1 LRDPG
6 FPRGTMESLIYHFGG
21 DDARILLANSTRK
34 NGAIHIDVEDIGMA
48 IYGPY
53 VPLQSGTY
61 RAILKFLRDTS
72 CEGEAIMDVCAGVGD
87 RVLGTRILSANQL
100 AADGEVSIEF
110 SLTDPVTDLE
120 VRVSS
125 GGGFV
130 GDIGS
135 IRIVGEPNE
144 VPRQFRFSDLPE
156 VPIADSP
163 SRGRNLYDGYRRGVG
178 LQFGGA
184 LGKILGDSD
193 FQEARDLCGRRT
205 ILGDGNLC
213 NLFLIIKFYLPRLS
227 PGHIVEFG
235 SYRGGG
241 AIFMAA
247 LARKFLPGC
256 KVFGFDTFSGMP
268 STDQRV
274 DYHGMGSFADVDLA
288 ELRSYVGKI
297 GLQNNLEFIQGHF
310 ADTVAPMLRNL
321 GLISLAHIDCDIRS
335 AIACAYDAA
344 KPYMVSGGYWILD
357 DPMVSDCL
365 GAAEAMEDLLIR
377 RDGLNSEQ
385 VYPHYV
391 FRQP

>member
-1 LRDPG
+1 
-6 FPRGTMESLIYHFGG
+6 MESLIYHFNG
-21 DDARILLANSTRK
+21 DDTRILLANSTRK
-34 NGAIHIDVEDIGMA
+34 NGSIHIDIKDIGMA

-61 RAILKFLRDTS
+61 RAILKFLRDTP
-72 CEGEAIMDVCAGVGD
+72 CRGEAIMDVCARLGTC
-87 RVLGTRILSANQL
+87 VLGKKILSTNQL
-100 AADGEVSIEF
+100 AEDGEISIEF
-110 SLTDPVTDLE
+110 SLTDPVADLE
-120 VRVSS
+120 VRISS

-135 IRIVGEPNE
+135 MRIVGEPSDTRRE
-144 VPRQFRFSDLPE
+144 FALADLPE
-156 VPIADSP
+156 VPIANIQ

-178 LQFGGA
+178 LQFGNVTR
-184 LGKILGDSD
+184 KILGDAD
-193 FQEARDLCGRRT
+193 FREARDLAGNRT
-205 ILGDGNLC
+205 ILGEVNLC
-213 NLFLIIKFYLPRLS
+213 NLFLIIKFYLPRLPS
-227 PGHIVEFG
+227 GHILEFG

-268 STDQRV
+268 PTDQRV
-274 DYHGMGSFADVDLA
+274 DYHRVGSFADVDLA

-297 GLQNNLEFIQGHF
+297 GLENDLEFVQGQF
-310 ADTVAPMLRNL
+310 TGTVVSTLRDV
-321 GLISLAHIDCDIRS
+321 GSIVLAHIDCDIRS
-335 AIACAYDAA
+335 AIECAYDAA
-344 KPYMVSGGYWILD
+344 KPHMVSGGYWILD

-385 VYPHYV
+385 VYPHYL

>member
-1 LRDPG
+1 
-6 FPRGTMESLIYHFGG
+6 MESLIYHFNG

-61 RAILKFLRDTS
+61 RAILKFLRDTP
-72 CEGEAIMDVCAGVGD
+72 CEGEAIMDVCARVGA
-87 RVLGTRILSANQL
+87 RVLGKKILSTNQL
-100 AADGEVSIEF
+100 AADGEISIEF
-110 SLTDPVTDLE
+110 SLTDPVADLE
-120 VRVSS
+120 VRISS

-135 IRIVGEPNE
+135 MRIVGEPSDTRRE
-144 VPRQFRFSDLPE
+144 FALADLPE
-156 VPIADSP
+156 VPIANIQ
-163 SRGRNLYDGYRRGVG
+163 SRGRNLHDGYRRGVG
-178 LQFGGA
+178 LQFGSVSE
-184 LGKILGDSD
+184 KILRDAD
-193 FQEARDLCGRRT
+193 FQEARDLAGRRT
-205 ILGDGNLC
+205 ILGEANLC
-213 NLFLIIKFYLPRLS
+213 NLFLIIKFYLPHLPS
-227 PGHIVEFG
+227 GQIVEFG
-235 SYRGGG
+235 SYRGGS

-256 KVFGFDTFSGMP
+256 RVFGFDTFSGMP
-268 STDQRV
+268 PTDQRV
-274 DYHGMGSFADVDLA
+274 DYHRMGSFADVDLS
-288 ELRSYVGKI
+288 ELRYYIDKI
-297 GLQNNLEFIQGHF
+297 SLAENLEYIQGDF
-310 ADTVAPMLRNL
+310 ADTVAPTLRNV
-321 GLISLAHIDCDIRS
+321 GSISLAHIDCDIRS
-335 AIACAYDAA
+335 AIECAYDAA

>member
-1 LRDPG
+1 M
-6 FPRGTMESLIYHFGG
+6 MESLIYHFGG
-21 DDARILLANSTRK
+21 GDSRILLANGTRK
-34 NGAIHIDVEDIGMA
+34 DGAIYIDVDNIGMA

-61 RAILKFLRDTS
+61 KAVLKFLRDIP
-72 CEGEAIMDVCAGVGD
+72 CEGTALMDVCARVGTC
-87 RVLGTRILSANQL
+87 VLGKKILSPNQL

-110 SLTDPVTDLE
+110 SLTSPVTDLE

-130 GDIGS
+130 GGIDS
-135 IRIVGEPNE
+135 MRIVGEPINARRE
-144 VPRQFRFSDLPE
+144 FTLVDLPE
-156 VPIADSP
+156 VTVANSV
-163 SRGRNLYDGYRRGVG
+163 SRGRNIYDGYRRGVG

-184 LGKILGDSD
+184 AEKILGDAD
-193 FQEARDLCGRRT
+193 FQEAMDLAGSRT
-205 ILGDGNLC
+205 ILGGGNLC
-213 NLFLIIKFYLPRLS
+213 NLFLIIKFYLPRLP

-247 LARKFLPGC
+247 LASKFLPGR

-268 STDQRV
+268 ATDRRV
-274 DYHGMGSFADVDLA
+274 DHHAMGSFADVDLA
-288 ELRSYVGKI
+288 ELRHYVNKI
-297 GLQNNLEFIQGHF
+297 GLADNLEYVQGDF
-310 ADTVAPMLRNL
+310 ADTVAPTLRNVSS
-321 GLISLAHIDCDIRS
+321 ISLAHIDCDIRS
-335 AIACAYDAA
+335 AIECAYEAA

>member
-1 LRDPG
+1 
-6 FPRGTMESLIYHFGG
+6 MESLIYHFSG

-34 NGAIHIDVEDIGMA
+34 NDAIHIDVTDSGVA

-61 RAILKFLRDTS
+61 KAILKFLPDTP
-72 CEGEAIMDVCAGVGD
+72 CEGEAVMDVCARVGT
-87 RVLGTRILSANQL
+87 RVLGKKIVSANQL
-100 AADGEVSIEF
+100 AEDGEVGLEF
-110 SLTDPVTDLE
+110 SLMYPVADLE
-120 VRVSS
+120 VRVAS

-135 IRIVGEPNE
+135 VQIVGQPSDARRE
-144 VPRQFRFSDLPE
+144 FTLADLPE
-156 VPIADSP
+156 VPIANNP
-163 SRGRNLYDGYRRGVG
+163 TRGRNLYDGYRRGVG
-178 LQFGGA
+178 LQFGGVSE
-184 LGKILGDSD
+184 KIFRDAE
-193 FQEARDLCGRRT
+193 FQEARDLAGSRT
-205 ILGDGNLC
+205 ILGEGNLC
-213 NLFLIIKFYLPRLS
+213 NLFLIIKFYLPRLA

-268 STDQRV
+268 QTDQRV

-297 GLQNNLEFIQGHF
+297 GLQDHLEYIQGDF
-310 ADTVAPMLRNL
+310 ADTVVPTLRDVGSIL
-321 GLISLAHIDCDIRS
+321 LAHIDCDIRS
-335 AIACAYDAA
+335 AIECAYDAA
-344 KPYMVSGGYWILD
+344 KPHMVSGGYWILD

-391 FRQP
+391 FRQL

>member
-1 LRDPG
+1 
-6 FPRGTMESLIYHFGG
+6 MESLIYHFGG
-21 DDARILLANSTRK
+21 NDARILLANSTRR

-61 RAILKFLRDTS
+61 RAVLKFVRDTP
-72 CEGEAIMDVCAGVGD
+72 CKGEAIMDVCAGVGAC
-87 RVLGTRILSANQL
+87 VLGTKVLLTNEL
-100 AADGEVSIEF
+100 AADGEVTIEF
-110 SLTDPVTDLE
+110 SLTNSITDLE
-120 VRVSS
+120 VRLSS

-130 GDIGS
+130 GDIDS
-135 IRIVGEPNE
+135 VRIVGEPSNARRE
-144 VPRQFRFSDLPE
+144 FMAADLPE
-156 VPIADSP
+156 VPIANAQT
-163 SRGRNLYDGYRRGVG
+163 RGRNLYDGYRRGVG
-178 LQFGGA
+178 LQFGGVSER
-184 LGKILGDSD
+184 ILGDAD
-193 FQEARDLCGRRT
+193 FQEARDLAGGRT
-205 ILGDGNLC
+205 ILGESNLC

-227 PGHIVEFG
+227 FGHIVEFG

-241 AIFMAA
+241 AIFLAA

-268 STDQRV
+268 PTDQRI

-288 ELRSYVGKI
+288 ELRSYVGRI
-297 GLQNNLEFIQGHF
+297 GLENNLEYIQGEF
-310 ADTVAPMLRNL
+310 AVTVMPKLQDI

-335 AIACAYDAA
+335 AIEWAYDTA

-357 DPMVSDCL
+357 DPMASDCL

>member
-1 LRDPG
+1 
-6 FPRGTMESLIYHFGG
+6 MESLIYHFGG

-34 NGAIHIDVEDIGMA
+34 NGSIHIDADDIGMA

-61 RAILKFLRDTS
+61 RAILKFLRDTPR
-72 CEGEAIMDVCAGVGD
+72 EGIAIMDVCARVGAC
-87 RVLGTRILSANQL
+87 VLGKKILSTNQL

-110 SLTDPVTDLE
+110 FLTNPVTDLE

-130 GDIGS
+130 GRIDS
-135 IRIVGEPNE
+135 IRIVGVTSNAHREFTL
-144 VPRQFRFSDLPE
+144 RDLPE
-156 VPIADSP
+156 VPVANTP
-163 SRGRNLYDGYRRGVG
+163 SRGRNIYDGYRRGVG
-178 LQFGGA
+178 LQFGGVSE
-184 LGKILGDSD
+184 KILGDAD
-193 FQEARDLCGRRT
+193 FQEARDLAGSRT
-205 ILGDGNLC
+205 ILGEGNLC
-213 NLFLIIKFYLPRLS
+213 NLFLIIKFYLPCL
-227 PGHIVEFG
+227 PLGHIVEFG

-247 LARKFLPGC
+247 LGRKFLAGC
-256 KVFGFDTFSGMP
+256 KVFGFDSFSGMP
-268 STDQRV
+268 PTDRRI
-274 DYHGMGSFADVDLA
+274 DHHAMGSFADVDLA
-288 ELRSYVGKI
+288 ELRQYVGEI
-297 GLQNNLEFIQGHF
+297 GLADNLEYIQGDF
-310 ADTVAPMLRNL
+310 AETVVPTLRNVGPIL
-321 GLISLAHIDCDIRS
+321 LAHIDCDIRS
-335 AIACAYDAA
+335 AIECAYDAA
-344 KPYMVSGGYWILD
+344 KPHMVSGGYWILD